1 MKESN
6 MKRKIQKILKKE
18 KKKVK
23 EQEEFKVRSLTL
35 VPS

>member
-1 MKESN
+1 